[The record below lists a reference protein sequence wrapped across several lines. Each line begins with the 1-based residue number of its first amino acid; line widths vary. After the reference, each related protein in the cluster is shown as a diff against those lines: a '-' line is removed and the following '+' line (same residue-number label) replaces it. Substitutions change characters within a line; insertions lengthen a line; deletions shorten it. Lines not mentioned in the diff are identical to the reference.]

1 MKPLFSYMSV
11 FLLPSSLTHVH
22 VPSLDVF
29 VHLPCLLKVEG
40 CNPIVSLY
48 VTMSYVVTCTHMC
61 VHVGVSVVGSTHV
74 LGVLRVPST
83 HPHIDPLS

>member
-1 MKPLFSYMSV
+1 MVICRNDICRIDLKPLFSHVSFF
-11 FLLPSSLTHVH
+11 FLYTEHSLTHVH

-48 VTMSYVVTCTHMC
+48 VTM
-61 VHVGVSVVGSTHV
+61 
-74 LGVLRVPST
+74 
-83 HPHIDPLS
+83 